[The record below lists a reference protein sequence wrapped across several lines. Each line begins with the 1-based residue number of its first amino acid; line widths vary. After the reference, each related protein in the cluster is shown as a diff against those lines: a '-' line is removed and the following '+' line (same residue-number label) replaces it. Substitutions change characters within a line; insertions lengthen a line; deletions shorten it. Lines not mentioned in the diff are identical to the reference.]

1 MVWGD
6 HTRKAVVLAVVTLTF
21 AGLSGCASQGGGA
34 THDGA
39 GANSTLTLAQT
50 KSPVQL
56 LRNEAADRLDEFVVE
71 TVNETE
77 DLSVACKTE
86 KADPLGLERSWV
98 SSVDVSLKEGSAWR
112 VAIMADELV
121 ASFEAQGW
129 VASRGAPSAVTY
141 TGLKSE
147 TSAATI
153 GLTVTTED
161 LAAGTPAKLQIT
173 SKGPCVMTAGAQSDE
188 IAKLET
194 KTQ

>member
-6 HTRKAVVLAVVTLTF
+6 HTRKTAALAVVAVSLAALT
-21 AGLSGCASQGGGA
+21 ACASQSGGTADTA
-34 THDGA
+34 TA
-39 GANSTLTLAQT
+39 TLTLAQT

-56 LRNEAADRLDEFVVE
+56 LRNEAANRIDDFIVE
-71 TVNETE
+71 TINETE
-77 DLSVACKTE
+77 DLSAPCKTAE
-86 KADPLGLERSWV
+86 ADPLGLERSWT
-98 SSVDVSLKEGSAWR
+98 SSVEVSLKAGSAWR
-112 VAIMADELV
+112 AAIVADELV

-147 TSAATI
+147 KSAATI

-173 SKGPCVMTAGAQSDE
+173 TKGPCVTTGGAESDE
-188 IAKLET
+188 VKRLEK
-194 KTQ
+194 KTT